1 MSDKGLRYMPLHS
14 NLVIF
19 KCRKNSCIKN
29 ACHPLHSNL
38 VIFKSNIEKCSKI
51 NSHLYIPIWFYSN
64 ADRIFES
71 AVKLILYIPIWFYS
85 NLISHFSSFYLI
97 ELYIPIWFYSNP
109 ERPRQPDYWYYFTF
123 QSGSIQIGVTEN
135 ASKEAN
141 RFTFQSGSIQMIQE
155 PKDSKRLWSL
165 YIPIWFYSNV
175 KG

>member
-1 MSDKGLRYMPLHS
+1 MPLHS
-14 NLVIF
+14 NLVLF
-19 KCRKNSCIKN
+19 KLWVIPHLSTIRTT
-29 ACHPLHSNL
+29 LHSNL
-38 VIFKSNIEKCSKI
+38 VLFKSYSHWCFLLIFCSL
-51 NSHLYIPIWFYSN
+51 H
-64 ADRIFES
+64 
-71 AVKLILYIPIWFYS
+71 S
-85 NLISHFSSFYLI
+85 NLVLFKCLLI
-97 ELYIPIWFYSNP
+97 PKYNAKPSLYIPIWFYSNP

>member
-1 MSDKGLRYMPLHS
+1 MSLDFTFQSGS
-14 NLVIF
+14 IQIQNQ
-19 KCRKNSCIKN
+19 
-29 ACHPLHSNL
+29 
-38 VIFKSNIEKCSKI
+38 
-51 NSHLYIPIWFYSN
+51 
-64 ADRIFES
+64 
-71 AVKLILYIPIWFYS
+71 
-85 NLISHFSSFYLI
+85 
-97 ELYIPIWFYSNP
+97 NP
-109 ERPRQPDYWYYFTF
+109 NGNCPYTFTF